1 MSAMTYRRKPRVPTR
16 AAPRALPADV
26 RIAQT
31 LARLLGV
38 AGVLLLLGAAV
49 AWAIGRP
56 AFSLRGIEVGGEL
69 VRSSPQ
75 QLRSV
80 AVPRLAGNFF
90 TLDLQA
96 AQAAFE
102 TVPWIRAAQAQR
114 VWPNRLHVQIEEHRP
129 AAIWASERGA
139 RIVNTLGEVFEA
151 NLGAIDDEALPT
163 LSGPDGSSARVL
175 ALYRDLVPVL
185 VPLQHGIETLALSA
199 RGSWTVTLDNGVT
212 LELGRGEPDEVLER
226 TRRFVATLPDLV
238 MRFGRSLAHVDLRHR
253 DGYALR
259 LTGLTTDAG
268 KSAPPPAAPARPP
281 QR

>member
-1 MSAMTYRRKPRVPTR
+1 MSAMTYRRKPRADTR
-16 AAPRALPADV
+16 AVPRALPADV
-26 RIAQT
+26 RLAQS
-31 LARLLGV
+31 LARLFGV

-56 AFSLRGIEVGGEL
+56 VFSLRGIEVGGEL

-80 AVPRLAGNFF
+80 AVPQLAGNFF
-90 TLDLQA
+90 TLDLRA

-114 VWPNRLHVQIEEHRP
+114 VWPNRLHVQVEEHRP
-129 AAIWASERGA
+129 AALWATERGA

-151 NLGAIDDEALPT
+151 NLGAIEDEALPT
-163 LSGPDGSSARVL
+163 LSGPDGSSDRVL
-175 ALYRDLVPVL
+175 ALYRGLVPVL
-185 VPLQHGIETLALSA
+185 APLQHGIETLALSA

-212 LELGRGEPDEVLER
+212 LELGRGEADEVLER
-226 TRRFVATLPDLV
+226 TRRFVTTLPDLV
-238 MRFGRSLAHVDLRHR
+238 MRFGRPLAHADLRHR

-268 KSAPPPAAPARPP
+268 KAAPPAAAPARPS